1 MRPVRR
7 RQRRL
12 FGLSQRANSAA
23 AVRLYF
29 CRRRERGSLNDL
41 DVNASLEGWGLVVIY
56 KYRIDHFPAS
66 KLTETTFITPAAG
79 KRRLFF
85 LVCLSPGEGKRR
97 VNGIFYVV
105 NEEKNLSKYWAIES
119 LCVVEVTSGRGEI
132 GAGAAAPVQVW
143 ACGPSSLHGSAA
155 SRELRVIFG
164 AGRQTENRGIRSFAP
179 LMFLGR
185 LLSCL
190 QLGSKASLLKFRT
203 RTRLGNS

>member
-1 MRPVRR
+1 MEY
-7 RQRRL
+7 
-12 FGLSQRANSAA
+12 FMLSMKKKI
-23 AVRLYF
+23 
-29 CRRRERGSLNDL
+29 CLNIGPSNRYVL
-41 DVNASLEGWGLVVIY
+41 W
-56 KYRIDHFPAS
+56 KW
-66 KLTETTFITPAAG
+66 
-79 KRRLFF
+79 
-85 LVCLSPGEGKRR
+85 R
-97 VNGIFYVV
+97 VGH
-105 NEEKNLSKYWAIES
+105 
-119 LCVVEVTSGRGEI
+119 GRGEI

-203 RTRLGNS
+203 RTRLGNSWLVTPSALFFRSAASQEPARWPSLFLISLWVMAGHPSLEYWLHLLSPTAIGSF